1 MQLETDPQKKMAI
14 YKAYLD
20 KQMQEKR
27 KADLANIKRPLLT
40 KDDILSVVSNTRR
53 GGGEIS
59 KRSS

>member
-1 MQLETDPQKKMAI
+1 MAI

-20 KQMQEKR
+20 KQMQDKR

-40 KDDILSVVSNTRR
+40 RDDILSVVSNTRR
-53 GGGEIS
+53 GGGGIS